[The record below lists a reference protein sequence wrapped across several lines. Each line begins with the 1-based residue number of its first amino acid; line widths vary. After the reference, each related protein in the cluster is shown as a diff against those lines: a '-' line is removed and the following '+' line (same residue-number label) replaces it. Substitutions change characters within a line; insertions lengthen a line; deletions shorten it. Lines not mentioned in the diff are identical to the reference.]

1 MISDKEKQ
9 SILVV
14 DDSEETLELFSLQL
28 EEHYYVTTSTSL
40 ADARAIL
47 GRHRFHLG
55 IIDLILPGENG
66 LDLIQEIKQ
75 HYPYM
80 SVIAI
85 SGQASIET
93 AVQAMKLGADEFIV
107 KPIRNLDLINIQVEK
122 ILQTQWLIEENKRLQ
137 NLIRKDIQTD
147 LIIGS
152 SPSIQNVLQKV
163 KKISKL
169 DATVLITG
177 ETGVGKSV
185 FAELIHR
192 NSLRKDKKFVSVNC
206 GSLTETLL
214 ESILFGHK
222 RGSFTDAVRD
232 KIGYFQEASGGTLFL
247 DEVTETSLSFQVKL
261 LKVLETGF
269 FRVVGSDSDLH
280 ANIRILA
287 ASNKDLKEC
296 VRTGSFR
303 EDLYYRL
310 NVINLHI
317 SPLRERR
324 DDIKLLS
331 SAFVREF
338 CTKYAK
344 KELIISPAV
353 MAILLSHNWMG
364 NIRELRNAL
373 EHAVILADHSI
384 IQPEDLPEAILAQY
398 QQHEPQRQQLD
409 IPNWSEAKQ
418 EFERQFLINTL
429 ERSRGSLS
437 QAARISGIARENIYK
452 KCEKYGIDYKL
463 YRKHD
468 ATETEEKE

>member
-1 MISDKEKQ
+1 MISRAEKP

-28 EEHYYVTTSTSL
+28 EGQYFLTTATSL
-40 ADARAIL
+40 HEARTIL
-47 GRHRFHLG
+47 GKHRFHLG

-66 LDLIQEIKQ
+66 LDLIQEIKE

-137 NLIRKDIQTD
+137 DLIRKDIQTD

-192 NSLRKDKKFVSVNC
+192 NSLRKDMKFVSVNC

-247 DEVTETSLSFQVKL
+247 DEITETSLSFQVKL

-280 ANIRILA
+280 ANLRILA
-287 ASNKDLKEC
+287 ASNKDLKES
-296 VRTGSFR
+296 VRKGSFR

-324 DDIKLLS
+324 DDIKILS

-338 CTKYAK
+338 CSKYGK

-353 MAILLSHNWMG
+353 MAILLGHSWMG

-398 QQHEPQRQQLD
+398 ESHEPQRSQID
-409 IPNWSEAKQ
+409 TPNWSEAKQ
-418 EFERQFLINTL
+418 DFERQFLINTL
-429 ERSRGSLS
+429 KRSRGSLS
-437 QAARISGIARENIYK
+437 QAA
-452 KCEKYGIDYKL
+452 
-463 YRKHD
+463 
-468 ATETEEKE
+468 